1 MGRSKD
7 VWIEH
12 QHHQAATTAS
22 RDNAAV
28 SASRDDAVVMGM
40 VKREMERNAPSSKRS
55 CSPPQTRGSAV
66 APAALIPPVKSW
78 TFLPARSESGIKS
91 IPVTYQRSPI
101 VLSIQDVL
109 SPFEPSSFVEE
120 STRKTITL
128 RLNKEWDAAVDCFE
142 ACILHE
148 AASRSEEFFGR
159 PLGEEEVREMYKP
172 ITKKTGEYP
181 RNLRAKLN
189 TSGFYAAR
197 YWSADKTRLDARETL
212 SNTPFNVRE
221 ALRALWIGEDA
232 WGVVADCTDVQLVG
246 LSSEVCPFE

>member
-12 QHHQAATTAS
+12 QHHQAAA
-22 RDNAAV
+22 
-28 SASRDDAVVMGM
+28 VMGM
-40 VKREMERNAPSSKRS
+40 AKREMERDAPSSKRS

-78 TFLPARSESGIKS
+78 TFLDARSESGIKS

-159 PLGEEEVREMYKP
+159 PLGEEVVREMYKP
-172 ITKKTGEYP
+172 ISKKTGDYP
-181 RNLRAKLN
+181 RNLRVKLN
-189 TSGFYAAR
+189 TAGPYAAR
-197 YWSADKTRLDARETL
+197 YWGSDKTRLDPPGTL
-212 SNTPFNVRE
+212 AGVALNVRVS
-221 ALRALWIGEDA
+221 LRALWIGDDA
-232 WGVVADCTDVQLVG
+232 WGVVAECTDLQLAEQG
-246 LSSEVCPFE
+246 PEECPF